1 MLRRLMLLWTCGA
14 SVALAQTPEGP
25 TFTRHDWELACDT
38 SGTCRAVGYQPEDT
52 LEPVS
57 VRLTRKAGP
66 ATPVVGEVTFH
77 SETTTETALVLSIDG
92 KAVGAP
98 ITLGPKTTIGALSP
112 EQVSALLGALRR
124 TTQAAI
130 VFRGKASWRLSDKG
144 ATAVLLKMD
153 DVQGRVGTVGA
164 LAKPGAAD
172 ESAVPGPRAV
182 EVVTAAPVTPSAK
195 DEAAFLKRHRRALLA
210 SLRKTTKADDC
221 ADLHGEEV
229 SLSATKLNERFLL
242 VIARCWLA
250 AYNEGEGAWV
260 VEAQPPFTP
269 RLVTESSNG
278 FKDGELFTSQKS
290 RGLGDCWSART
301 WTWDGAR
308 FVLTESTSTGQCR
321 GFPGGAWTLP
331 TLKLEVRRASPP
343 DGGTP
348 K

>member
-1 MLRRLMLLWTCGA
+1 MLRRVLPVWTCLA

-25 TFTRHDWELACDT
+25 SFTRHDWELACDT
-38 SGTCRAVGYQPEDT
+38 SGTCRAVGYQPEAT
-52 LEPVS
+52 VEPVS
-57 VRLTRKAGP
+57 VRLTRTAGP
-66 ATPVVGEVTFH
+66 STPVQGEVTVNGEDE
-77 SETTTETALVLSIDG
+77 SNLVLSLDG
-92 KAVGAP
+92 KTVGAP
-98 ITLGPKTTIGALSP
+98 ITLGAKTTIGPLGP
-112 EQVSALLGALRR
+112 EQVSALLEALRR
-124 TTQAAI
+124 PMRASI

-153 DVQGRVGTVGA
+153 DLQGRVGTVGA
-164 LAKPGAAD
+164 LAKPGPAD

-195 DEAAFLKRHRRALLA
+195 DEAAFLKRHRRALLSA
-210 SLRKTTKADDC
+210 LRKTTKAEDC

-242 VIARCWLA
+242 VVTRCWLA
-250 AYNEGEGAWV
+250 AYNAGEGAWV

-278 FKDGELFTSQKS
+278 FSDGALFASHKS
-290 RGLGDCWSART
+290 RGLGDCWSSRT

-321 GFPGGAWTLP
+321 GFPGGAWSLP
-331 TLKLEVRRASPP
+331 TLKLEVRRAGPP
-343 DGGTP
+343 DGGAS